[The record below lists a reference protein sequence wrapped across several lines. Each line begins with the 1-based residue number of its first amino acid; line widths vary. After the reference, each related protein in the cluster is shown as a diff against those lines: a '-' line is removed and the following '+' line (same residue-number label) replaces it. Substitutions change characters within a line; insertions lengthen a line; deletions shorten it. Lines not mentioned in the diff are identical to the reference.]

1 MREENVKA
9 RNAFAFCGGMLALS
23 SIFLIIYLVYRF
35 RAFQIAGNK
44 WESIVAD
51 YNDTQF
57 FKLEETAGDL
67 VTTAPVGQADRT
79 YARIAAFT
87 YEDGDIS
94 EYEAEMLVEL
104 LQEMNDD
111 RLLPGRVDEI
121 MQHGNSR
128 KYKEISMEIMK
139 LGDVADSTGF
149 ELAKAIYNVEVGK
162 TEIAASYEVLQKYQ
176 HEPEF
181 YHALIKLKNVLD
193 NDECIQIIAE
203 STGQTRQEVQEFFK
217 SMEEEE

>member
-1 MREENVKA
+1 
-9 RNAFAFCGGMLALS
+9 
-23 SIFLIIYLVYRF
+23 
-35 RAFQIAGNK
+35 
-44 WESIVAD
+44 
-51 YNDTQF
+51 
-57 FKLEETAGDL
+57 
-67 VTTAPVGQADRT
+67 
-79 YARIAAFT
+79 
-87 YEDGDIS
+87 
-94 EYEAEMLVEL
+94 
-104 LQEMNDD
+104 MNDD

-139 LGDVADSTGF
+139 LGDVADSTGY